1 MKSSS
6 SVSPIDVDGKRRSNM
21 MPPLT
26 LHRPGTPTSQP
37 ASKRIVSSRR
47 PPPESVSL
55 AKDIHRA
62 LSIDVVNLSNSQRDI
77 TSRECDA
84 DDLQSKESI
93 TPRDSNTAASMGKF
107 RFSTYDDGSEFGD
120 NIDLNSTLG
129 SHFVSEKS
137 HRPHGGA
144 HATMGSNV
152 LVICRMRPLTK
163 SSSFYSTSSAT
174 SAATAVALDRSG
186 KSTISTLFISKED
199 EEDGS
204 QEDEEEQSEANST
217 VEESKSVYKIKG
229 NQLDCYDEFGYVRG
243 SFEFT
248 KIFNEKASQ
257 KRIFANPEIRDI
269 LESLFLGYNG
279 TIFTY
284 GQTNAGK
291 TYTMEGKSIRGKKSK
306 GLIPRSIS
314 FIFETIN
321 TINQQLKNRESSREQ
336 SPCNLDETID
346 SIPPKTDYSFDSV
359 NYAANNNHFRTI
371 GNLSERSNYHG
382 CNTNDNNNNN
392 NNNGTNN
399 GYQED
404 TDQNIEFTVS
414 VSYYEIYCERIRDIL
429 NPMQDNMKLRE
440 TKSDGFVVQDLT
452 EIICKSEE
460 DMMQILETG
469 KHNRATAATLMNAN
483 SSRSHSIFCI
493 SIRQKVHI
501 ENKNDRKNGYS
512 DSDSPRSLATENA
525 SHANSLVRK
534 SRLFLVDLAGSEKVS
549 QTGAEGK

>member
-1 MKSSS
+1 MKSPSA
-6 SVSPIDVDGKRRSNM
+6 VSPIDVDGKRRSNM
-21 MPPLT
+21 MPPLAV
-26 LHRPGTPTSQP
+26 HRPGTPTSQP
-37 ASKRIVSSRR
+37 TPKRTVTGRR

-62 LSIDVVNLSNSQRDI
+62 LSIDVGNLSYSQRDS
-77 TSRECDA
+77 TSGECNT
-84 DDLQSKESI
+84 DDMQSKDGT
-93 TPRDSNTAASMGKF
+93 TPRDSNTAASMGKS

-137 HRPHGGA
+137 HRQHGGGQG
-144 HATMGSNV
+144 TMGSNV

-174 SAATAVALDRSG
+174 SAASALDRSG

-204 QEDEEEQSEANST
+204 QDDEEDQSEANST
-217 VEESKSVYKIKG
+217 IEESKSVYKIKG
-229 NQLDCYDEFGYVRG
+229 NQLDCYDEFGYVKG

-257 KRIFANPEIRDI
+257 KKIFANPEIRDI

-291 TYTMEGKSIRGKKSK
+291 TFTMEGKSVRGKKSK

-314 FIFETIN
+314 FIFETMN
-321 TINQQLKNRESSREQ
+321 TINQQLKNRERGP
-336 SPCNLDETID
+336 SPYYLDETID
-346 SIPPKTDYSFDSV
+346 SIPPKTDCTFDSY
-359 NYAANNNHFRTI
+359 NHAAQCNNFRSI
-371 GNLSERSNYHG
+371 GNLSERSHYQGQN
-382 CNTNDNNNNN
+382 NNNINNNNDNNNNCS
-392 NNNGTNN
+392 TN

-404 TDQNIEFTVS
+404 LDQYIEFTVS

-429 NPMQDNMKLRE
+429 NPLQDNMKLRE

-452 EIICKSEE
+452 EIICKNEE
-460 DMMQILETG
+460 EMMQVLETG

-501 ENKNDRKNGYS
+501 ENKNDKKNGYS
-512 DSDSPRSLATENA
+512 DLDSPRSHLTDNA
-525 SHANSLVRK
+525 SHANTLVRK